1 MEKELLKVDGEK
13 NLFRDPETNAI
24 LNNNQ
29 SEYTSYMKRKATKN
43 KDKERIENIENEL
56 FSLKDDIG
64 EIKNL
69 LRGLLNGNESW

>member
-69 LRGLLNGNESW
+69 LRGLLNGNES